1 MDGLRAAVFSK
12 LNSDTTLT
20 ALLATTTSIY
30 HRRAP
35 LGASF
40 PFVVYA
46 KNAGA
51 PIQFFAGAPIANQVW
66 MVKAIDRSTSASKA
80 EDIDKRLNTL
90 LTDPTMSLSDGT
102 LLYMRRESDIDYE
115 EGSDPDVVIHHV
127 GGLYRTMIDR
137 S

>member
-1 MDGLRAAVFSK
+1 MDGLRASMFTK
-12 LNSDTTLT
+12 LNGDSTLT

-35 LGASF
+35 NSAAF

-46 KNAGA
+46 KQAGT
-51 PIQFFAGAPIANQVW
+51 PINFFAGAPIANQVW
-66 MVKAIDRSTSASKA
+66 MVKAVDRSTSASKA
-80 EDIDKRLNTL
+80 EDIDKRLNQL
-90 LTDPTMSLSDGT
+90 FTDPAMTLTDGT

-115 EGSDPDVVIHHV
+115 EGGDPDVVIHHV